1 MSTLLAPLAEAIGTI
16 AVEANKIASRV
27 AAANEKQSGKLIHE
41 AIKTSED
48 PKVVKFREFEEAT
61 LAKVEAAR
69 KQVEEYVKATQVP
82 AGETISDE
90 ELETLKAQHKDMR
103 AKVKAATDLAKMQ
116 PDYTEEWLK
125 SLPEMLTFRGN
136 TGKASGSQTGVA
148 RPRLSGVKI
157 DGVDFVSTKKD
168 KDGNVVPSVTFTAV
182 AAEIVKREKAAGAKD
197 CALTAADLFAAA
209 EATNSDWRN
218 AASVEFSYAGKTANY
233 MLTVFPQQASE

>member
-1 MSTLLAPLAEAIGTI
+1 MSTLLTPLAEAIASIAIDANTI
-16 AVEANKIASRV
+16 AYRV
-27 AAANEKQSGKLIHE
+27 SAANEKQSGKLIHE
-41 AIKTSED
+41 AIKTSDD
-48 PKVVKFREFEEAT
+48 PKVVKFREFEEAA

-69 KQVEEYVKATQVP
+69 KQVEEYVKATLVP

-103 AKVKAATDLAKMQ
+103 AKVKAATELAKMQ

-182 AAEIVKREKAAGAKD
+182 AAEIVKREKSAGAKD

-218 AASVEFSYAGKTANY
+218 SASVEFVYAGKTANY
-233 MLTVFPQQASE
+233 MLTVFPQQSE

>member
-1 MSTLLAPLAEAIGTI
+1 MSTLLTPLAEAIASI
-16 AVEANKIASRV
+16 AVEANKIATRV
-27 AAANEKQSGKLIHE
+27 SAANEKQSGKLIHE
-41 AIKTSED
+41 TIKTSDD
-48 PKVVKFREFEEAT
+48 PKVVKFREFEDAA

-69 KQVEEYVKATQVP
+69 KQVEEYVKATLIP
-82 AGETISDE
+82 TGETISE
-90 ELETLKAQHKDMR
+90 TELETLKSQHKDMR
-103 AKVKAATDLAKMQ
+103 AKVKAATELAKMQ

-136 TGKASGSQTGVA
+136 TGKSNGSQTGIA

-197 CALTAADLFAAA
+197 CTLTAADLFAAA
-209 EATNSDWRN
+209 EATNSDWRS
-218 AASVEFSYAGKTANY
+218 ASSVEFAYAGKTANY
-233 MLTVFPQQASE
+233 MLTVFPQQSE

>member
-1 MSTLLAPLAEAIGTI
+1 MSTLLAPLAEAISTI
-16 AVEANKIASRV
+16 AAEANKIASRV

-41 AIKTSED
+41 TIKTSND
-48 PKVVKFREFEEAT
+48 PKVVKFREFEEAA

-69 KQVEEYVKATQVP
+69 KQVEEYVKATLVP
-82 AGETISDE
+82 TGETISDA
-90 ELETLKAQHKDMR
+90 ELETLKSQHKDMR

-136 TGKASGSQTGVA
+136 TGKASGSQTGIA

-168 KDGNVVPSVTFTAV
+168 KDGNIVPSVTFTAV
-182 AAEIVKREKAAGAKD
+182 AAELVKRERAAGNKD

-218 AASVEFSYAGKTANY
+218 ASSVEFVYAGKTANY